1 MTSHRKGVQATRLV
15 LASASPRRVN
25 LLEQLGL
32 SFEVLPSGVP
42 EDPPGGTAQP
52 ADLARGLALRKAE
65 AVALKSPDALVLG
78 ADTVVVVDGAVLG
91 KPRDEA
97 EAAEMLDRLQGRAHL
112 VITGVAVVAPD
123 GRKRVEHEET
133 TVWMRPLTR
142 TQIERYVRSGEP
154 LDKAGA
160 YAVQGLG
167 ALLVERIF
175 GCYYNVVGLP
185 LGRVARLLE
194 EFGVTV
200 L

>member
-1 MTSHRKGVQATRLV
+1 MTRLV
-15 LASASPRRVN
+15 LASASPRRVS
-25 LLEQLGL
+25 LLEQVGL
-32 SFEVLPSGVP
+32 SFEVVPSGVP
-42 EDPPGGTAQP
+42 EDPGDGTREP
-52 ADLARGLALRKAE
+52 ADLARALALRKAE
-65 AVALKSPDALVLG
+65 AVAAREPDALVLG
-78 ADTVVVVDGAVLG
+78 ADTIVVLDGAVLG

-97 EAAEMLDRLQGRAHL
+97 EAVRMLERLQGRSHV
-112 VITGVAVVAPD
+112 VITGVALVAPG

-142 TQIERYVRSGEP
+142 AQVEWYVRSGEP

-194 EFGVTV
+194 EFGLTV